1 MRSYLTE
8 VLKKASAELAPEQTY
23 EEQVTGF
30 FVNQPLFMM
39 T

>member
-1 MRSYLTE
+1 MRSYLPQ
-8 VLKKASAELAPEQTY
+8 VLKKAFAELIAEQTY

-30 FVNQPLFMM
+30 FVNQPLFLM

>member
-1 MRSYLTE
+1 MRSYLPQ
-8 VLKKASAELAPEQTY
+8 VLKKAFAELIPEQTY
-23 EEQVTGF
+23 EEQVTVF

>member
-1 MRSYLTE
+1 MRSYLTL
-8 VLKKASAELAPEQTY
+8 VLKEAFAELTPEQTY

-30 FVNQPLFMM
+30 FVNQLLFMM